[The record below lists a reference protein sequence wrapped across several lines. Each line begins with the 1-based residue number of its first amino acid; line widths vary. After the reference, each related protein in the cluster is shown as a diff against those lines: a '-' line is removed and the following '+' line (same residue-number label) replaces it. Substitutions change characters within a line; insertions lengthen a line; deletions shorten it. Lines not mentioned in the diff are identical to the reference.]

1 MRYPSKNEE
10 QAVYITRV
18 KVRNFRSL
26 VDAEIFPVNYTVLV
40 GPNDSGKS
48 NVLRALNLFF
58 NQQTDVGQS
67 LVFDQDYSQQAVTR
81 ANRAKQIEIELEF
94 TPPINYTDNEPVIW
108 KKVWREG
115 AAAPFSEN
123 LRKLG
128 GGEFSPRSRT
138 EYWVRQ
144 IGYEYVPAIRGKEF
158 FATLKRRLHN
168 TLAETIAPRLASAS
182 GSFLGNIRKEVG
194 NIEQE
199 ARRLFDLKTEFALPS
214 DLGSLFE
221 ILDLKTADKH
231 AATPLQNRGDGI
243 QGRHIPVILRFL
255 AEQRKTNFARGKPA
269 PETIWGYEEP
279 ENNLELAKQ
288 MEEANE
294 FLRCSSSIQVLLTTH
309 SPAFYGVSKA
319 HTQANTWFALRSAG
333 RTEFQSSATTQS
345 LDEGLGLMPF
355 VEPYLQKAV
364 QQRLEMLEQLK
375 KLHSQS
381 LHIDRAVL
389 CLEGSTDKEV
399 LDAACK
405 AIFGTSLPFEI
416 VAKPGM
422 GAGVGWAV
430 GYATARAVL
439 PDLKLKTAVLFD
451 DDDAGK
457 ASSHTLSQRLKAVDR
472 AERVKT
478 FKVGKDKADDDLR
491 KVVQAGF
498 QISMALEEICGA
510 AAWYH
515 AEEKGWLEPRP
526 DVVKKNADKM
536 SAEDSFVEL
545 VDRRLSDVS
554 CRRLVRMRV
563 SGDRKGQFAKFVA
576 KQIESTGTVPS
587 SLEKLVRS
595 IHGYFS

>member
-1 MRYPSKNEE
+1 M
-10 QAVYITRV
+10 YITRIKV
-18 KVRNFRSL
+18 KNFRSL
-26 VDAEIFPVNYTVLV
+26 VDAEIFPTNYTVLV

-67 LVFDQDYSQQAVTR
+67 LVFDQDYSQQAVIR

-94 TPPINYTDNEPVIW
+94 KPPSNYTDNQPVVW

-115 AAAPFSEN
+115 ATSPFSDD
-123 LRKLG
+123 LRMAG
-128 GGEFSPRSRT
+128 GGEFSPRSKT

-194 NIEQE
+194 GIEQE
-199 ARRLFDLKTEFALPS
+199 ARRLFDLKTEFSLPS

-255 AEQRKTNFARGKPA
+255 AEQRKINFARGKPP

-288 MEEANE
+288 MEEAEE
-294 FLRCSSSIQVLLTTH
+294 FFRCSDSIQVLLTTH
-309 SPAFYGVSKA
+309 SPAFYGVTKA
-319 HTQANTWFALRSAG
+319 RTQANTWFAVRNG
-333 RTEFQSSATTQS
+333 GCTGFQSSATTQT

-364 QQRLEMLEQLK
+364 QQRTEMLEQLR

-389 CLEGSTDKEV
+389 CLEGGTDKEV

-405 AIFGTSLPFEI
+405 ALFGTSLPFEI

-430 GYATARAVL
+430 GYVTARAVL
-439 PDLKLKTAVLFD
+439 PDLKMKTAVLFD
-451 DDDAGK
+451 DDDAGRQSREIL
-457 ASSHTLSQRLKAVDR
+457 AQRLMAVDR
-472 AERVKT
+472 PDRVKI
-478 FKVGKDKADDDLR
+478 FKIGKDKANDELR
-491 KVVQAGF
+491 KVLQAGF
-498 QISMALEEICGA
+498 KISIALEEICGT
-510 AAWYH
+510 AAWDH
-515 AEEKGWLEPRP
+515 AEEKDWLEPRS
-526 DVVKKNADKM
+526 DAVKQNADKLT
-536 SAEDSFVEL
+536 AEDSFADL
-545 VDRRLSDVS
+545 VDRRLTDVN

-563 SGDRKGQFAKFVA
+563 MGSCKGRFAKFVV
-576 KQIESTGTVPS
+576 KQITDTNIVPPT
-587 SLEKLVRS
+587 LEKLVRS
-595 IHGYFS
+595 IFQYFSQAE